1 MIPVPIFRARVPCR
15 GCHNAGMT
23 KLLALSLLLAGPV
36 SAQGSTNWE
45 GQIIYQVMPDR
56 FSDGDKANN
65 AGVNLADPGA
75 WHGGDLTGLNARLDY
90 IRALGAT
97 AVWMTPVY
105 QQVGPVSGVAGY
117 HGYWPEDFR
126 NVDPHFGTL
135 DGFRALTGRAHSL
148 GLKVM
153 LDQVI
158 NHYGYGAAATF
169 QNPDW
174 FHTQADCAAA
184 DAAHKD
190 TDCALSGLPDLKQT
204 DLAVAALLNGNDDF
218 WRSQGVDA
226 FRYDAV
232 KHVDQGY
239 LKTLVAKDQEA
250 GTFTLGEYFGA
261 DADRVRE
268 YQDLGLG
275 SLFEFS
281 LQDALRRGIM
291 SGQGLNSVRSVL
303 EQDATAPRP
312 GQIANFLDNH
322 DLPRYANGTLF
333 EDQGQTQTAYALRA
347 LMTLKGIPVIWQG
360 TEYAQRGG
368 KDPDNRRDMRFGSD
382 LSAGEKAVYEVTR
395 DAIAVRKASAALS
408 TGEQT
413 LLPVPD
419 GASNDLLAFTRAGSG
434 QTVLVAWNNAKARTT
449 YSLRSGM
456 KVKGLTPSLFREP
469 DGSVQKAGMSVSGGF
484 LHLSLP
490 AKSAAVF
497 ELGSD

>member
-1 MIPVPIFRARVPCR
+1 MNNP
-15 GCHNAGMT
+15 
-23 KLLALSLLLAGPV
+23 LALPLLLTGLLFLSGSV
-36 SAQGSTNWE
+36 VAQSMAPDWE

-56 FSDGDKANN
+56 FSDGDRTNN
-65 AGVNLADPGA
+65 AGVNLSDPGA
-75 WHGGDLTGLNARLDY
+75 WHGGDLTGLTDRLDY

-105 QQVGPVSGVAGY
+105 QQVGPVGGVAGY
-117 HGYWPEDFR
+117 HGYWPEEFR

-135 DGFRALTGRAHSL
+135 DSFRALTGRAHSL

-158 NHYGYGAAATF
+158 NHYGYGAAATI
-169 QNPDW
+169 QNPGW

-184 DAAHKD
+184 DDAHKD
-190 TDCALSGLPDLKQT
+190 TDCPLSGLPDLNQT
-204 DLAVAALLNGNDDF
+204 NPAVAAFLNGNDDF
-218 WRSQGVDA
+218 WRAQGVDA

-239 LKTLVAKDQEA
+239 LKSLVTRDRAA

-291 SGQGLNSVRSVL
+291 SGQGLSGVRSVL
-303 EQDATAPRP
+303 EQDAAAPHP

-347 LMTLKGIPVIWQG
+347 LMTLRGIPVIWQG

-368 KDPDNRRDMRFGSD
+368 KDPDNRRDMRFGSA
-382 LSAGEKAVYEVTR
+382 LSAGEKAVYDTTR
-395 DAIAVRKASAALS
+395 DAIAVRRASAALS
-408 TGEQT
+408 TGDQV
-413 LLPVPD
+413 LLAVPD
-419 GASNDLLAFTRAGSG
+419 GASNDLLAFTRAGGG
-434 QTVLVAWNNAKARTT
+434 QKVLVAWNNAKARTT

-456 KVKGLTPSLFREP
+456 KVRALTPSLFHEP
-469 DGSVQKAGMSVSGGF
+469 DGSGQKAGMSVSGGY

-490 AKSAAVF
+490 AKSVAVF